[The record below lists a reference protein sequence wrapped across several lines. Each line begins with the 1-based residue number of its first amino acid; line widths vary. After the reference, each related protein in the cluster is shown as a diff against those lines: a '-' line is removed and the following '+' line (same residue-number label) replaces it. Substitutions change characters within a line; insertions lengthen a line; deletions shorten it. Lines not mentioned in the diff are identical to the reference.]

1 MIFVHYQIVCS
12 ENSTQQS
19 EEVPLT
25 TLPMGPLPVG
35 PPSFWVIICLD
46 WTHLDC
52 WTFRPEKFSF
62 KFELTE
68 KSENLSTNKIIQDG
82 QSCVVST
89 SINPSPLPQQLSKF
103 FHRVEP
109 SRAWY
114 SLEQPSTAW
123 YSLVQPG
130 TAWYSLVQPGTAW
143 NSLVQPSTARYSL
156 VQPGTAWYSLVQ
168 PSKP

>member
-52 WTFRPEKFSF
+52 WTFRPEKFSI

-89 SINPSPLPQQLSKF
+89 STNPSPLPQQLSKF
-103 FHRVEP
+103 FHP
-109 SRAWY
+109 PPPPLSAII
-114 SLEQPSTAW
+114 SICLTPLCQHLANPPSTNAFKEKAPFAVTPW
-123 YSLVQPG
+123 RPFGCFGQKISYYGKIGL
-130 TAWYSLVQPGTAW
+130 TCLFYTL
-143 NSLVQPSTARYSL
+143 L
-156 VQPGTAWYSLVQ
+156 
-168 PSKP
+168 